1 MFKVHGGQFLATS
14 VNFVAFRSSVSR
26 RALLA
31 ASGSAEPPLDPR
43 GEKRIA
49 GSARRVS
56 LRWLAGSG
64 LTGLIGAGLLG
75 GAIYAAFDREANFA
89 EAPTRAQLNRRDQ
102 GEGEKVNPAKGDRLI
117 KAIDIVA
124 AKQTFKTPTA
134 IRVGDREV
142 IKNRTFTRVSTTLTL
157 SDTGLSADVPEFNPL
172 KLLSDSSNPA
182 PEAPDDAPGP
192 DVAEVGFTATELSP
206 TQFGVAN
213 GTLSLDEV
221 RAQVDE
227 TIKHSQTD
235 GSKASPT
242 LPSQLLLMK
251 TSRASF
257 DPNAGLAYATPGNI
271 NVSSPFSSIEV
282 RMVPEN
288 VTLAP
293 RTTNPVGDA
302 ESTRAA
308 KDKLVV
314 IRRGETLDDV
324 LTAAGVQK
332 TTVAAVKD
340 AFNGRRAADAV
351 AEGRR
356 IKLSFAET
364 ENASVPQLAR
374 LTVYDGERVQAL
386 IALSDSGRYLLLEN
400 SQATSGKTASR
411 KSQSDDDSDGD
422 DSDDGMRLY
431 NSLYETALKQEIPK
445 PIIDQMIRTFAND
458 VDFQRPVAAG
468 DSIDAFFDNGDD
480 GDHAD
485 LLYASVTARG
495 ETYKYYRFQSPDD
508 QGVDYFDPSGKST
521 RKFLVR
527 KPIAT
532 GELRSGFGMRFHPIL
547 HYSRPHNGVDWA
559 APIGTPIFAAGN
571 GTVIKAG
578 WDSGYGRRVEIEH
591 NNGYV
596 TTYNHMSAFAR
607 GLHDG
612 DRVKQGQIV
621 GYLGAS
627 GLATGPHLHY
637 EVIVNGH
644 FVDPLRVKLARTRQF
659 EGKLL
664 GDFKK
669 ERDRIDGLMAKAPN
683 SSQVAG
689 K

>member
-1 MFKVHGGQFLATS
+1 MATS

-31 ASGSAEPPLDPR
+31 ASGNAEPPLDPR
-43 GEKRIA
+43 GEKRMA

-134 IRVGDREV
+134 IKVGDHEI

-157 SDTGLSADVPEFNPL
+157 SDTGLGADVPEFNPL

-182 PEAPDDAPGP
+182 PEAPDDTPGP
-192 DVAEVGFTATELSP
+192 DVAEVGFTATDLSP

-235 GSKASPT
+235 GAKASPT
-242 LPSQLLLMK
+242 LPPQLLLMK

-302 ESTRAA
+302 DSARAA

-314 IRRGETLDDV
+314 IRRGEALDDV
-324 LTAAGVQK
+324 LTAAGVPK

-340 AFNGRRAADAV
+340 AFNGRRAADAI

-400 SQATSGKTASR
+400 SQATTGKVASQ
-411 KSQSDDDSDGD
+411 KSQSDDDSDDD
-422 DSDDGMRLY
+422 DSADGMRLY

-596 TTYNHMSAFAR
+596 TTYNHMSGFAR

-612 DRVKQGQIV
+612 DRVKQGQII

-644 FVDPLRVKLARTRQF
+644 FVDPLRVKLAKTRQF
-659 EGKLL
+659 EGKQLA
-664 GDFKK
+664 DFKK

>member
-1 MFKVHGGQFLATS
+1 MRFS
-14 VNFVAFRSSVSR
+14 
-26 RALLA
+26 A
-31 ASGSAEPPLDPR
+31 ASGAEPPLDVR
-43 GEKRIA
+43 GERR
-49 GSARRVS
+49 GESARRVS

-89 EAPTRAQLNRRDQ
+89 EAPTRALLNRRDQ
-102 GEGEKVNPAKGDRLI
+102 GESEKVNPAKGDRLI
-117 KAIDIVA
+117 KSVDIVA
-124 AKQTFKTPTA
+124 AKQTYKTPTA
-134 IRVGDREV
+134 IKVGDHEV
-142 IKNRTFTRVSTTLTL
+142 IKTRTFTRVSTTLTM

-182 PEAPDDAPGP
+182 PEAPEAAPAP
-192 DVAEVGFTATELSP
+192 DIAEVSFTVADLSASQFTAP
-206 TQFGVAN
+206 N
-213 GTLSLDEV
+213 GGLSLDEV

-227 TIKHSQTD
+227 TLKHAQSS
-235 GSKASPT
+235 GAKASPT
-242 LPSQLLLMK
+242 LPPQLLLMR

-257 DPNAGLAYATPGNI
+257 DANGPGLAYATPGNI

-302 ESTRAA
+302 DAA
-308 KDKLVV
+308 RSGKDKLAV
-314 IRRGETLDDV
+314 IRRGEGLEEV
-324 LTAAGVQK
+324 LAAAGVPK
-332 TTVAAVKD
+332 PTIAAVKD
-340 AFNGRRAADAV
+340 AFSSRRASEAIS
-351 AEGRR
+351 EGRR
-356 IKLSFAET
+356 VKLSFAET
-364 ENASVPQLAR
+364 EAAATLQLAR
-374 LTVYDGERVQAL
+374 LTVYDEDKIKASVAL
-386 IALSDSGRYLLLEN
+386 ADSGRYLLLEN
-400 SQATSGKTASR
+400 APTADAGAKAR
-411 KSQSDDDSDGD
+411 KSQQSDDDDDD
-422 DSDDGMRLY
+422 DSGGMRLY
-431 NSLYETALKQEIPK
+431 NSLYETALKQDIPR
-445 PIIDQMIRTFAND
+445 PIIDQMVRTFSND
-458 VDFQRPVAAG
+458 VDFQRPVAGG
-468 DSIDAFFDNGDD
+468 DSIDAFFDNGED
-480 GDHAD
+480 GDHAE
-485 LLYASVTARG
+485 LLYASITARG

-508 QGVDYFDPSGKST
+508 QGVDYFDPTGKST

-527 KPIAT
+527 KPIAS

-571 GTVIKAG
+571 GTIIKAG

-607 GLHDG
+607 GLREGAH
-612 DRVKQGQIV
+612 VKQGQIV

-644 FVDPLRVKLARTRQF
+644 FVDPLRVRLAKTRQF
-659 EGKLL
+659 EGKPLAE
-664 GDFKK
+664 FKK

>member
-1 MFKVHGGQFLATS
+1 MATS

-400 SQATSGKTASR
+400 SQASTGKTASR
-411 KSQSDDDSDGD
+411 KSQSDEDSDGD
-422 DSDDGMRLY
+422 DGADGMRLY